1 MKKII
6 FCLFSLLLLCGCSAK
21 VNLVVTSN
29 KHLEENVSIWNDWM
43 NFSDS
48 NRSISQVVDSYKQSY
63 GNSLKDD
70 HYSAQYDTSNGL
82 IKANI
87 SSHSH
92 TLKNIEDSFGFQQLF
107 KEIKMENTNYGKQYT
122 LIYNDEVLSF
132 FEDTLGIGEDES
144 MFFDTI
150 ELNIQ
155 FHNTVMEDNSDAYN
169 STTNTYTWFIQKDNL
184 DKNIEFVITNEKRYD
199 IIIPYFLKKNLAYL
213 ILGGIIVVISIFAAM
228 IMYKSKKE
236 NEI

>member
-1 MKKII
+1 M
-6 FCLFSLLLLCGCSAK
+6 
-21 VNLVVTSN
+21 
-29 KHLEENVSIWNDWM
+29 
-43 NFSDS
+43 
-48 NRSISQVVDSYKQSY
+48 
-63 GNSLKDD
+63 
-70 HYSAQYDTSNGL
+70 
-82 IKANI
+82 
-87 SSHSH
+87 
-92 TLKNIEDSFGFQQLF
+92 
-107 KEIKMENTNYGKQYT
+107 
-122 LIYNDEVLSF
+122 IYNDEVLSF

-169 STTNTYTWFIQKDNL
+169 STTNTYTWFITKDNL

-213 ILGGIIVVISIFAAM
+213 ILGGIIIVISIFSTM